1 MSSFP
6 GRLFG
11 KEFKTMTR
19 ILVSFLAIAFALPAQ
34 KIDNETPA
42 RDRVVRVQTALNHLT
57 VIEVAE
63 PVATVA
69 VGSPQAF
76 KVERRENKVFIQPLQ
91 ENVATNL
98 FIWTAT
104 TRLNYELVP
113 AISDAGQMD
122 FAIDYRQPQP
132 DAELRPLPP
141 PPKAFTQSELPI
153 DMLLHGTP
161 VKLVGFPRSKQP
173 QVDITIRDVYRTE
186 NQLFIRYAIENRSK
200 SSYQPSTPHVVSLRS
215 PQCDRSLITLAN
227 SQLGDEYLPHLRS
240 DGTVVMQIVRADTPA
255 ANILPGGNGVG
266 VVAVQL
272 PQTDDP
278 KRNGTPT
285 VLRMVFPG
293 DGPHA
298 VIATLVL

>member
-1 MSSFP
+1 
-6 GRLFG
+6 
-11 KEFKTMTR
+11 MTR
-19 ILVSFLAIAFALPAQ
+19 VLLTLLAVAFTVPAQ
-34 KIDNETPA
+34 KIESETPA

-63 PVATVA
+63 PVTTVA

-76 KVERRENKVFIQPLQ
+76 RVERRENKVFIQPLE

-122 FAIDYRQPQP
+122 FAIDYRQPP
-132 DAELRPLPP
+132 RDAELQPLPP
-141 PPKAFTQSELPI
+141 RPKPARQSELPI
-153 DMLLHGTP
+153 DMLWHGTP
-161 VKLVGFPRSKQP
+161 VKLVGFPHSKQP
-173 QVDITIRDVYRTE
+173 HVDVTIRDVYRTE

-200 SSYQPSTPHVVSLRS
+200 SPYQPSTPRVVSLRS
-215 PQCDRSLITLAN
+215 PQCDCSLTSLAN
-227 SQLGDEYLPHLRS
+227 SQLGDKYLPHLRS
-240 DGTVVMQIVRADTPA
+240 DGTIVMAIVHAETPA
-255 ANILPGGNGVG
+255 ASILPGAYGGG
-266 VVAVQL
+266 VVALQI
-272 PQTDDP
+272 PQTDQP
-278 KRNGTPT
+278 KANGTPT

-293 DGPHA
+293 DGPRQ

>member
-1 MSSFP
+1 
-6 GRLFG
+6 
-11 KEFKTMTR
+11 MTR
-19 ILVSFLAIAFALPAQ
+19 ILVSFLAVAFTLPAQ
-34 KIDNETPA
+34 RIDNETPA

-113 AISDAGQMD
+113 AIGDAGQMD
-122 FAIDYRQPQP
+122 FAIDYRQPP
-132 DAELRPLPP
+132 RDAELRPLPP
-141 PPKAFTQSELPI
+141 PPKPATRSELPTE
-153 DMLLHGTP
+153 MLLHSTP
-161 VKLVGFPRSKQP
+161 VKPVGFPRSKQP
-173 QVDITIRDVYRTE
+173 QIEVTIREVYRSV
-186 NQLFIRYAIENRSK
+186 NQLFIRYTIENLSK
-200 SSYQPSTPHVVSLRS
+200 SPYQASTPHVVSLRS
-215 PQCDRSLITLAN
+215 PQCDRSLTTLAN

-240 DGTVVMQIVRADTPA
+240 DGTVAMAIVHAETPA
-255 ANILPGGNGVG
+255 AHILPGANGIG

-272 PQTDDP
+272 PETTDP
-278 KRNGTPT
+278 QSNSTPM

-293 DGPHA
+293 DGPHQ

>member
-1 MSSFP
+1 MN
-6 GRLFG
+6 
-11 KEFKTMTR
+11 MTR
-19 ILVSFLAIAFALPAQ
+19 IVLTFLAVAFTLPAQ
-34 KIDNETPA
+34 KIDNQTPA

-63 PVATVA
+63 PVTTVA

-122 FAIDYRQPQP
+122 FAIDYQQPKRE
-132 DAELRPLPP
+132 AELQPLPP
-141 PPKAFTQSELPI
+141 SPKPSTQSELPI

-173 QVDITIRDVYRTE
+173 QVDITIRDIYRTE
-186 NQLFIRYAIENRSK
+186 NQLFIRYEIENRSK
-200 SSYQPSTPHVVSLRS
+200 SPYQPSTPHVVSLRS
-215 PQCDRSLITLAN
+215 PQCDRSLTTLAN

-240 DGTVVMQIVRADTPA
+240 DGTVDMSIVQAETPVT
-255 ANILPGGNGVG
+255 NILPGGNGVG

-272 PQTDDP
+272 PPTYDSKP
-278 KRNGTPT
+278 NGTPI